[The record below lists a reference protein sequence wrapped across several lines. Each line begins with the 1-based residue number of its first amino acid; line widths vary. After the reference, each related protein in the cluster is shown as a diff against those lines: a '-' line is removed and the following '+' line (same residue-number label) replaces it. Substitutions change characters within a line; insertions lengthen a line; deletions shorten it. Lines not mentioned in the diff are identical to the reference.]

1 VKKSL
6 TLFIVALTSILL
18 SGCLDNGSSAAPPT
32 NMVATAGD
40 GRVKVTWTGVS
51 GVDYWLFTATDMAL
65 SALNWTGLP
74 NAHVY
79 INASSP
85 YYLCGLLNDKTYYFV
100 TNGRINGGPGGASSL
115 QVNAMPYNAITKWA
129 VTPAASGVPASINLN
144 GVGYAS
150 LTTCSNNTTSSS
162 GQFAAVGAG
171 GAIYTSAD
179 NGQTW
184 TAHTPFTSDLN
195 AITGYAA
202 NQNNSTTPALLW
214 VAVGAGGATTY
225 SNDQGV
231 TWLPGR
237 MIATPANPSLNAIT
251 QVTGTFF
258 AVGDQANIY
267 STTDGTNWVT
277 HTPATTVTTSNLHGI
292 AHGTNYVAVGDNG
305 TILTS
310 GDGSTWTAQTTVANS
325 IPTINLRHVTANGN
339 IIVAVG
345 DGGTI
350 VTSKD
355 AGATWVVQ
363 TPFGATNLVGVAAEF
378 QYKENDVVDKWLGIV
393 PTVQFIAIDSSG
405 NAYTTKSDL
414 TSANGMTWTTTT
426 TTGASSLNALV
437 SSGFGYVAVG
447 NAGATTTA
455 F

>member
-1 VKKSL
+1 MKKCL
-6 TLFIVALTSILL
+6 TLFIAALASVLL

-85 YYLCGLLNDKTYYFV
+85 YYLCGLFNDKTYYFV

-115 QVNAMPYNAITKWA
+115 QVNAMPYNASTKWA
-129 VTPAASGVPASINLN
+129 ITPAASGVPANVNLN
-144 GVGYAS
+144 GVGYAG
-150 LTTCSNNTTSSS
+150 LTTCSNTATSSS

-171 GAIYTSAD
+171 GTIYTSTD

-184 TAHTPFTSDLN
+184 VARTPFTSDLN

-202 NQNNSTTPALLW
+202 NQNNASTPALKW
-214 VAVGAGGATTY
+214 IAVGAGGVSVY
-225 SNDQGV
+225 STDGGV
-231 TWLPGR
+231 SWLPGR
-237 MIATPANPSLNAIT
+237 MVATPANPSLNAIT
-251 QVTGTFF
+251 QVAGTFF

-267 STTDGTNWVT
+267 STTDGTTWVP
-277 HTPATTVTTSNLHGI
+277 HTPVTTVTTSNLHGI
-292 AHGTNYVAVGDNG
+292 AHGTNYVAVGDSG

-310 GDGSTWTAQTTVANS
+310 GDGNTWTSHTLTPALASNLKQVAS
-325 IPTINLRHVTANGN
+325 VGNL
-339 IIVAVG
+339 IVAVG

-355 AGATWVVQ
+355 AGATWTTQ
-363 TPFGATNLVGVAAEF
+363 TLTGTPSLVGITAESQYVENAVIDPLLGFIPSAQFVA
-378 QYKENDVVDKWLGIV
+378 VDSTGKYYTSPNGLTWSAANS
-393 PTVQFIAIDSSG
+393 IAG
-405 NAYTTKSDL
+405 VT
-414 TSANGMTWTTTT
+414 
-426 TTGASSLNALV
+426 SLNALV
-437 SSGFGYVAVG
+437 SSGFGYIAVG
-447 NAGATTTA
+447 NAGATATA

>member
-40 GRVKVTWTGVS
+40 GRVKVTWTGSS

-65 SALNWTGLP
+65 SAMNWTGLL

-85 YYLCGLLNDKTYYFV
+85 YYLCGLFNDTTYYFV
-100 TNGRINGGPGGASSL
+100 TNGRNNGGPGGASSL
-115 QVNAMPYNAITKWA
+115 QVNAKPYNASANWTMPA
-129 VTPAASGVPASINLN
+129 VSSVPANVNLN
-144 GVGYAS
+144 GVGYTS

-184 TAHTPFTSDLN
+184 VARTPFTSDLN

-202 NQNNSTTPALLW
+202 NQNNLTTPALLW
-214 VAVGAGGATTY
+214 VAVGANGATTY

-231 TWLPGR
+231 TWKEGR
-237 MIATPANPSLNAIT
+237 AVPTIPNPTLNAIT
-251 QVTGTFF
+251 QVSGTFF
-258 AVGDQANIY
+258 AVGDAANIY
-267 STTDGTNWVT
+267 STTDGTTWIT
-277 HTPATTVTTSNLHGI
+277 HTPATTVTTNNLRGI

-310 GDGSTWTAQTTVANS
+310 GDGNTWASHTLTPALPSNLKQVTS
-325 IPTINLRHVTANGN
+325 IGNL
-339 IIVAVG
+339 IVAVG
-345 DGGTI
+345 DAGTI

-363 TPFGATNLVGVAAEF
+363 MPFGATNLVGVAAEF
-378 QYKENDVVDKWLGIV
+378 QYKENEVVDKWLGIV
-393 PTVQFIAIDSSG
+393 PTVQFVAIDSSG
-405 NAYTTKSDL
+405 NAYTTKSSL
-414 TSANGMTWTTTT
+414 TSVDGMTWTSMATP
-426 TTGASSLNALV
+426 TGASSLNALV
-437 SSGFGYVAVG
+437 SSGFGYISVG

>member
-1 VKKSL
+1 MKKSL
-6 TLFIVALTSILL
+6 TLFIAALASILL

-32 NMVATAGD
+32 NMLATAGD
-40 GRVKVTWTGVS
+40 GRVKVTWTGSS
-51 GVDYWLFTATDMAL
+51 GVDYWLFTATDMTL

-115 QVNAMPYNAITKWA
+115 QVNAKPYNASANWA
-129 VTPAASGVPASINLN
+129 ITPAVSGVPANVNLN
-144 GVGYAS
+144 GVGYTS
-150 LTTCSNNTTSSS
+150 LTTCSNNATSSS

-184 TAHTPFTSDLN
+184 MARTPFTADLY

-202 NQNNSTTPALLW
+202 NQNNAATPALLW
-214 VAVGAGGATTY
+214 IAVGAGGVSVYSKDQGATWQAGRAATT
-225 SNDQGV
+225 
-231 TWLPGR
+231 
-237 MIATPANPSLNAIT
+237 PASPSLNGIT
-251 QVTGTFF
+251 QVAGTFF
-258 AVGDQANIY
+258 AVGDNANIY
-267 STTDGTNWVT
+267 STTDGTNWVS
-277 HTPATTVTTSNLHGI
+277 HTPATTVTSNNLRGI

-310 GDGSTWTAQTTVANS
+310 GDGNTWASHTLTPALTS
-325 IPTINLRHVTANGN
+325 NLKQVTSVGSL
-339 IIVAVG
+339 IVAVG
-345 DGGTI
+345 DAGTI

-363 TPFGATNLVGVAAEF
+363 TPFGTTNLVGVAAEF
-378 QYKENDVVDKWLGIV
+378 QYKENDVVDKWLGII
-393 PTVQFIAIDSSG
+393 PTVQFVAIDSSG
-405 NAYTTKSDL
+405 NAYTTKSSL
-414 TSANGMTWTTTT
+414 TSVDGMTWSTTAA
-426 TTGASSLNALV
+426 TTGANNLNALV
-437 SSGFGYVAVG
+437 SSGFGYIAVG
-447 NAGATTTA
+447 NAGATTAA